1 MKSEKSPLLWCTIV
15 RKSEQQHMPSYIG
28 RRVICTCCSPRCWRT
43 NKTNDR
49 GGMQKWVQSS
59 PSPGNERNY
68 YEEAAGR
75 GLIICDTS
83 SHSPGHLPS
92 THTLRP
98 YNVCILNWYTLI
110 FRTALENQKD
120 IQGWY
125 SPIYHICYI
134 VVWWALD
141 SRRTSYISFTRVLA
155 SFVALYRPLIYLS
168 PKAFFCCSL
177 Y

>member
-28 RRVICTCCSPRCWRT
+28 RRVTCTCCSPRCWRT

-49 GGMQKWVQSS
+49 GGMQKWIQSS

-83 SHSPGHLPS
+83 SHSPGHVPS

-98 YNVCILNWYTLI
+98 CTISHTMFAYWTDTLI
-110 FRTALENQKD
+110 FSLPLSKTKRTLRDAGTLRYIIFVILKFVGLLTPGALK
-120 IQGWY
+120 Y
-125 SPIYHICYI
+125 SPTLRGIFLLHAC
-134 VVWWALD
+134 L
-141 SRRTSYISFTRVLA
+141 
-155 SFVALYRPLIYLS
+155 LS
-168 PKAFFCCSL
+168 L
-177 Y
+177 